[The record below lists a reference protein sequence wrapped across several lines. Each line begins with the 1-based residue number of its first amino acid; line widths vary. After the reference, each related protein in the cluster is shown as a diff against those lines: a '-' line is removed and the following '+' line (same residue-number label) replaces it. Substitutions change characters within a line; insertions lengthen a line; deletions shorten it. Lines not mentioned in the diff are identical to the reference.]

1 MSENPIVAGTDG
13 SPTAQLAMDRA
24 GELAKALG
32 APVHVVCVP
41 SALEAH
47 EWPARISAQ
56 QIVAEASD
64 RLQSQGVEVQTH
76 LPKVLQGEA
85 ALALVGVAEQEHA
98 QMLVVGN
105 KGMTGIRRLLGS
117 LPNRVSH
124 EARCDVLIV
133 PTQSR
138 AVSEYSGR
146 SVVVGTDGS
155 SGETRTLNE
164 GIRLSKALGGEL
176 HIVAMSQ
183 STDST
188 ESALAE
194 AAAKAANQ
202 GVVAVTHAPEGDPG
216 DALLEL
222 ADKHDPAVIVVGD
235 KGMHAGERERFGN
248 IADKISHKGVT
259 SVLIVFTGGESGH
272 DGDSMSGIAGSSG
285 EDASP

>member
-1 MSENPIVAGTDG
+1 
-13 SPTAQLAMDRA
+13 MDRA

-64 RLQSQGVEVQTH
+64 RLRSQGVEAHTH
-76 LPKVLQGEA
+76 LPKDLQGEA
-85 ALALVGVAEQEHA
+85 ALALVAVAEQERA

-133 PTQSR
+133 PTQSGSR
-138 AVSEYSGR
+138 AEFSGR
-146 SVVVGTDGS
+146 SIIVGIDGS
-155 SGETRTLNE
+155 LGETRTLNE

-176 HIVAMSQ
+176 HIVSI
-183 STDST
+183 SRSPDST

-202 GVVAVTHAPEGDPG
+202 GVVVVTHALGGDRG
-216 DALLEL
+216 DALLAV
-222 ADKHDPAVIVVGD
+222 ADKHDPAVIVVGS
-235 KGMHAGERERFGN
+235 KGMHTGERERFGN
-248 IADKISHKGVT
+248 IADKISHKGVS
-259 SVLIVFTGGESGH
+259 SVLIVFAEGVSGH
-272 DGDSMSGIAGSSG
+272 GDEAITGVAGSSG